1 MKVKNL
7 EFMVSGDYGTK
18 TMPHGGWSERHS
30 AARCAN
36 LCSPEQVEK
45 AINDELKKLS
55 KFQIVDIKINFWTLC
70 FHNNGGCNSVM
81 ESVAIVYK

>member
-45 AINDELKKLS
+45 A
-55 KFQIVDIKINFWTLC
+55 
-70 FHNNGGCNSVM
+70 
-81 ESVAIVYK
+81 